1 MHKKCQ
7 YLRLLCMF
15 LVLGAYPIQ
24 AWAGLPTEQIKE
36 TTNKIIGIVTDP
48 ALKQPSEAEKKK
60 SLIMKAVNERF
71 DWLEMSRRSLGP
83 HWAKL
88 NEEEKKNFES
98 LFSQLLERTYLDRVE
113 NYSGEKVT
121 YTGEKIEGDY
131 ATVETK
137 VMTSKNV
144 DTPVIYRLKKEGG
157 SWLVYDISIEGVSLI
172 YNYRTQ
178 FNSILSKSSY
188 AELVAK
194 LKEKIE
200 EK

>member
-1 MHKKCQ
+1 MLKKCV
-7 YLRLLCMF
+7 YLRLVCMF
-15 LVLGAYPIQ
+15 LVLGVYPIR
-24 AWAGLPTEQIKE
+24 AWAGLPTEQIKD
-36 TTNKIIGIVTDP
+36 TTNKIISIVTDP
-48 ALKQPSEAEKKK
+48 ALKGPSQEEKKK

-71 DWLEMSRRSLGP
+71 DWREMSRRSLGP

-88 NEEEKKNFES
+88 SAEEKKNFES